1 MKDTPRHLKTLE
13 EVERECIPGLVEV
26 LRWEGIEAVRYAL
39 FDMTN
44 WHADYDPCIWRS
56 RATEEQ
62 KRVGWEMWVRMEKIL
77 AVVLNEAYR
86 QQVEETMDAL
96 SEGPES
102 FYGKVLKAPRDE
114 DNKPA

>member
-1 MKDTPRHLKTLE
+1 MKHTPPHLKTLE
-13 EVERECIPGLVEV
+13 EIERECIPGLVEV

-44 WHADYDPCIWRS
+44 WHADYDPCTGRT

-62 KRVGWEMWVRMEKIL
+62 KRIGWEMWVRMEKIL
-77 AVVLNEAYR
+77 AVVLHEAYN

-96 SEGPES
+96 SLVS
-102 FYGKVLKAPRDE
+102 CS
-114 DNKPA
+114 

>member
-1 MKDTPRHLKTLE
+1 M
-13 EVERECIPGLVEV
+13 EV

-44 WHADYDPCIWRS
+44 WHADYDPCTGRT

-62 KRVGWEMWVRMEKIL
+62 KRIGWEMWVRMEKIL
-77 AVVLNEAYR
+77 AVVLHEAYNR
-86 QQVEETMDAL
+86 QVEEAMDAL
-96 SEGPES
+96 SEGAES

-114 DNKPA
+114 DANSD